1 MRKKGTILVEN
12 IVFII
17 LNILFLSILILFLLK
32 QGSGTLVLEQVYSK
46 EIAMFVDS
54 SISGMEIKLDIEKGK
69 NLAEKSG
76 VDFGNAVIITGN
88 FVTVK
93 LGEGKGYT
101 YSFFNDVDVSAN
113 AEKDNQGEYTGMYVF
128 RVKEKGRGI

>member
-1 MRKKGTILVEN
+1 MKKKGTILVEN

-17 LNILFLSILILFLLK
+17 LNVLFLSILILFLLK

-54 SISGMEIKLDIEKGK
+54 SISGMEVKLDMEKGK
-69 NLAEKSG
+69 KLTEKSG

-93 LGEGKGYT
+93 FGEGKGYT
-101 YSFFNDVDVSAN
+101 YAFFNDVVVSAN
-113 AEKDNQGEYTGMYVF
+113 AEKDNMGEYTGMYVF
-128 RVKEKGRGI
+128 RIKEDRRGT